1 MKGKFKNFID
11 ELNKKTHWKDEKEFV
26 LDATFSSSAQIL
38 EKCYLFLE
46 NYDLLTIP
54 PLLRQ
59 VQENIVIIFGLSTDT
74 LDLIEFIENNDEKRI
89 DAKKVFKKI
98 SKLPNV
104 NKEEFDF
111 FDTLLTEIKKI
122 LNTYTHT
129 NIVNIMHYYLLEHHS
144 YEAKEFNSFFV
155 NMVISFLDI
164 ILTILINGN
173 YKYNIKIPN
182 KTNLSRGK
190 KVLQSLKYAD
200 KCLPKEIR
208 DFFKKSEILSK
219 YFDEKENKFNES
231 LKFLKDFENIK

>member
-1 MKGKFKNFID
+1 
-11 ELNKKTHWKDEKEFV
+11 
-26 LDATFSSSAQIL
+26 
-38 EKCYLFLE
+38 
-46 NYDLLTIP
+46 
-54 PLLRQ
+54 
-59 VQENIVIIFGLSTDT
+59 
-74 LDLIEFIENNDEKRI
+74 
-89 DAKKVFKKI
+89 
-98 SKLPNV
+98 
-104 NKEEFDF
+104 
-111 FDTLLTEIKKI
+111 
-122 LNTYTHT
+122 
-129 NIVNIMHYYLLEHHS
+129 MHYYLLEHHS
-144 YEAKEFNSFFV
+144 YEAKEFNSFCKYGYF
-155 NMVISFLDI
+155 FLDI